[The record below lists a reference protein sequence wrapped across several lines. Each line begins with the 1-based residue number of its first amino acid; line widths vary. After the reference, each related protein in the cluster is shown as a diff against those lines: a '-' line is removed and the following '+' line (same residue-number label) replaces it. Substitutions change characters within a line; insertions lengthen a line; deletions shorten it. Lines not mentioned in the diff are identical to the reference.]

1 VTVALILSTTGRGVG
16 VKVSVGVGVKVIVKV
31 GLGSNVSVGEMEV
44 SVSAATMLVEEL
56 AITGVSEAEGPVPA
70 RLQDKLVRMNRTMNR
85 RLLFF
90 TP

>member
-1 VTVALILSTTGRGVG
+1 VG
-16 VKVSVGVGVKVIVKV
+16 VKVSVGAGVKVIVKV
-31 GLGSNVSVGEMEV
+31 GLGGNVSVGEMEV

-56 AITGVSEAEGPVPA
+56 AIRGVGEADGPVPA
-70 RLQDKLVRMNRTMNR
+70 RLQDKLVTISSTMNR